1 MVDEVFQ
8 RAFIPKRLDEVHAFE
23 RDRARLAK
31 AAEEGGGN
39 GEDGASGEVEGVYY
53 QSITGMRRD
62 LSGVE
67 TTPKILRAREE
78 ANKRSSGWAGVAVT
92 TSAEARRREAR
103 GGSDAVEPESS
114 KASIDATE
122 RAISSKGGAG
132 GGDGPSGVVPDSGD
146 GDGRS
151 DGSDDSSDDS
161 SDGDD
166 AASEVDSEGNPIE
179 GTRRRFP
186 KKPPVDK
193 AAVKAARKANKAEVK
208 AEAAERRKTK
218 IKKHVKKKAVGKN
231 KKR

>member
-1 MVDEVFQ
+1 
-8 RAFIPKRLDEVHAFE
+8 VHAFE
-23 RDRARLAK
+23 RDQARLAK
-31 AAEEGGGN
+31 AAAEGGVN
-39 GEDGASGEVEGVYY
+39 GEGGGASGEVEGVYY

-103 GGSDAVEPESS
+103 GGSDAVEPESL

-161 SDGDD
+161 SDESSDGDD
-166 AASEVDSEGNPIE
+166 DASEVDSEGNPIE

>member
-23 RDRARLAK
+23 RDQARLAK
-31 AAEEGGGN
+31 AAADGGVNGEGG
-39 GEDGASGEVEGVYY
+39 GASGEVEGVYY

-78 ANKRSSGWAGVAVT
+78 ANRRSSGWAGLAVT
-92 TSAEARRREAR
+92 TSAEARKREAR
-103 GGSDAVEPESS
+103 GSKAVEPESS

-122 RAISSKGGAG
+122 RAIGSKGAG
-132 GGDGPSGVVPDSGD
+132 GGDGEGVVPDSGD
-146 GDGRS
+146 GDERS